1 MLPLAGIRV
10 VDLST
15 VVMGPYASQW
25 LADLGAEVIKIE
37 TPDGDSTRHTGPAA
51 EDGMAAIFLGVNRGK
66 RSVVLDLKQPAAQAA
81 MERLLATA
89 DVLMHSMRPQKLAA
103 LGLAPADV
111 MARHPALVY
120 TSLLGFGEDGPYS
133 GKPAYDD
140 IIQGLAGNA
149 ALMAEQTG
157 GARYFPTIAADK
169 TCGLI
174 AALSICAALAGR
186 AQRGQRERRGTLV
199 EVPMFESMA
208 AFNLVEHLYGLH
220 FDPPRGPAG
229 YPRVLAPQRRPYRTA
244 DGHVC
249 MMPYTDGHW
258 RDFFTAAQ
266 RPDLAADPRFAGIA
280 ARTTHIE
287 ALYDITG
294 EIVRQQTTAYWL
306 GVCES
311 LQIPVAKVN
320 ALSEL
325 PDDPHLRATGFFT
338 SLRDPAM
345 GTLRF
350 PGAPVR
356 FGGERTAIGMPP
368 RLGEHTAAVLAGAG
382 VTPAELEAMLASGA
396 TRCAEMN
403 PASDAAETP
412 GNETPHQETQ

>member
-25 LADLGAEVIKIE
+25 LADLGAEVIKVE

-81 MERLLATA
+81 MARLLGTA

-103 LGLAPADV
+103 LGLAPDDV
-111 MARHPALVY
+111 MARHPDLVY
-120 TSLLGFGEDGPYS
+120 ASLLGFAQDGPYG

-140 IIQGLAGNA
+140 IIQGLSGNA

-157 GARYFPTIAADK
+157 SARYFPTIAADK
-169 TCGLI
+169 TCALV

-186 AQRGQRERRGTLV
+186 SQRPPGQRGTRV
-199 EVPMFESMA
+199 DVPMFESMV

-220 FDPPRGPAG
+220 FDPPRGNAG
-229 YPRVLAPQRRPYRTA
+229 YPRVLAPLRRPYRTA

-249 MMPYTDGHW
+249 MMPYTDTHW
-258 RDFFTAAQ
+258 RSFFLAVQ
-266 RPDLAADPRFAGIA
+266 RPDLADDARFASIA
-280 ARTTHIE
+280 ARTRHIE
-287 ALYDITG
+287 TLYELTGQIVAGHSTAHWLAL
-294 EIVRQQTTAYWL
+294 
-306 GVCES
+306 CEA
-311 LQIPVAKVN
+311 LQIPVAQVN
-320 ALSEL
+320 RLAEL
-325 PDDPHLRATGFFT
+325 PDDPHLAATGFFA
-338 SLRDPAM
+338 SLHDPAM

-350 PGAPVR
+350 AGAPVR
-356 FGGERTAIGMPP
+356 FDGERPPVRMPP
-368 RLGEHTAAVLAGAG
+368 RLGEHTAAVLTDVG
-382 VTPAELEAMLASGA
+382 VSGAELGAMLASGA
-396 TRCAEMN
+396 AACAAPHDN
-403 PASDAAETP
+403 PKETP
-412 GNETPHQETQ
+412 